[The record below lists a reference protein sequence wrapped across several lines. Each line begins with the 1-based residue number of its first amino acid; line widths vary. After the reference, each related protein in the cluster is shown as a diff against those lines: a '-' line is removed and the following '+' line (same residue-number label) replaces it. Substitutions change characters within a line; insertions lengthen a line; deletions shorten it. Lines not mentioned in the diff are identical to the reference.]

1 MSTYSFSVAAG
12 NNFDRAVSDVI
23 AGLREEGFGIVV
35 DIDMQC
41 VFKEKLGVDEPR
53 YRILGACNPSLAHQA
68 YRAEPDIGLLLPCNV
83 VVREDQ
89 EGNVTVSFVAAE
101 AVLGVV
107 NKDSV
112 TRLGMEAHKRLER
125 VAEKLRIAA

>member
-1 MSTYSFSVAAG
+1 MSTYGFSVAAG
-12 NNFDRAVSDVI
+12 KNFDQALNAVV
-23 AGLREEGFGIVV
+23 AGLRQESFGVVV
-35 DIDMQC
+35 DIDMQSI
-41 VFKEKLGVDEPR
+41 FKEKLGVDEPR

-68 YRAEPDIGLLLPCNV
+68 YRAEPDIGLLLPCNI
-83 VVREDQ
+83 VVREDK

-112 TRLGMEAHKRLER
+112 TKLGMEAHRRLER
-125 VAEKLRIAA
+125 VAEKLRTA

>member
-1 MSTYSFSVAAG
+1 MSTYSFSVEAG
-12 NNFDRAVSDVI
+12 KDFDRAINSVR
-23 AGLREEGFGIVV
+23 AGLRQEGFGVVV
-35 DIDMQC
+35 DIDMQA

-53 YRILGACNPSLAHQA
+53 YRILGACDPSLAHQA

-83 VVREDQ
+83 VVREDH

-107 NKDSV
+107 NKDSI
-112 TRLGMEAHKRLER
+112 TKLGMEVHKRLAR
-125 VAEKLRIAA
+125 VAEMLWRS